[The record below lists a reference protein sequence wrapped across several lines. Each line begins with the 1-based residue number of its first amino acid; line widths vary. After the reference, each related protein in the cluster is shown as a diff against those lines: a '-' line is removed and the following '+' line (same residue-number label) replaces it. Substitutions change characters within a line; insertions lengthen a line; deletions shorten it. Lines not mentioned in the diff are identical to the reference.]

1 VNRRRILINTGL
13 GALVLALGIGG
24 VVALAAPRQ
33 DSTAALPTALAV
45 RGPLAATVT
54 ASGNVESGR
63 TAALQFSGTGGGT
76 ITKVYVAAGDRVS
89 EGEALVEVDDTAT
102 RQQVASAQASLNAAE
117 AAYETATQERTSA
130 ERASDSAQ
138 VASAEQTLRNAESS
152 LAAALKALKLVE
164 SQQAEIVDDATQTVT
179 EAQQAV
185 TDTSATLTQLRAELA
200 ATNPADTS
208 AIADLT
214 ARISSTENTLAT
226 KKAVLASGQP
236 VLTQARRTRD
246 SAIQQAEQTVTSQTG
261 VRDSAQKALAQAKA
275 SVKVAQQGPKT
286 GQVDSAQAQIE
297 SAEAAL
303 RQAKQALAD
312 TILRAPFDGTVS
324 TVSAEVGQL
333 TTAALDGLV
342 VLVDPDGLSVSAAI
356 AEADATSV
364 RNGQAATVT
373 LPASSL
379 DLTGKVISIDIA
391 STVTNNVVQYLT
403 RISLDNPPEA
413 VRVGQTASLSIVTG
427 SVEAALSVPTSA
439 IQTDGATRYVTVVTD
454 SGQHRVDVETGL
466 VGTTGTQ
473 ILSGLS
479 EGDRVLLP
487 SGSTSTL
494 TFPTSQGTSR

>member
-1 VNRRRILINTGL
+1 
-13 GALVLALGIGG
+13 
-24 VVALAAPRQ
+24 
-33 DSTAALPTALAV
+33 
-45 RGPLAATVT
+45 
-54 ASGNVESGR
+54 
-63 TAALQFSGTGGGT
+63 
-76 ITKVYVAAGDRVS
+76 
-89 EGEALVEVDDTAT
+89 
-102 RQQVASAQASLNAAE
+102 
-117 AAYETATQERTSA
+117 
-130 ERASDSAQ
+130 
-138 VASAEQTLRNAESS
+138 
-152 LAAALKALKLVE
+152 
-164 SQQAEIVDDATQTVT
+164 
-179 EAQQAV
+179 
-185 TDTSATLTQLRAELA
+185 
-200 ATNPADTS
+200 
-208 AIADLT
+208 
-214 ARISSTENTLAT
+214 
-226 KKAVLASGQP
+226 
-236 VLTQARRTRD
+236 
-246 SAIQQAEQTVTSQTG
+246 